1 MKKILVGVDGSS
13 RERAVLRAATDL
25 ARRLDA
31 RLILVRA
38 VKLAGELPPEA
49 WLMPEEEVTSI
60 LERRAKAAVEET
72 AKALPPEL
80 VEGLRVDIGEPW
92 RVICKTAEDEDVELI
107 VIGAHGYGVLDR
119 MLGTTAARVVNH
131 ADRSVLVVREPGT
144 SPA

>member
-13 RERAVLRAATDL
+13 RQRAVLEAASDL

-38 VKLAGELPPEA
+38 VKLSGELPPEA
-49 WLMPEEEVTSI
+49 WLMPEGEVTSI
-60 LERRAKAAVEET
+60 LERRAKMAVEEA
-72 AKALPPEL
+72 AKDLPPEL

-92 RVICKTAEDEDVELI
+92 RVICQVAREEDVDLV

-131 ADRSVLVVREPGT
+131 ADRSVLVVREPD
-144 SPA
+144 AAAA